1 MVALDAAD
9 EHPDSP
15 GTEAWTLMAEIWKSC
30 KPWMEQVANSFSITP
45 QQLLAIKVLG
55 EYGTMAMSELAVYL
69 GCDASNV
76 TSLVDKL
83 ETRGLMERR
92 SAPHDRRVKSIVLT
106 GEGTDIYRGAKEA
119 FRQPP
124 PAIANLTTSDQEVLC
139 AIFRRAIASMENAAT
154 PAAPS
159 VR

>member
-9 EHPDSP
+9 EKPDSP

-30 KPWMEQVANSFSITP
+30 KPWMEQVANSFAITP
-45 QQLLAIKVLG
+45 QQLLGIKVLG
-55 EYGTMAMSELAVYL
+55 ENGTMAMSELAVYL

-92 SAPHDRRVKSIVLT
+92 SAAHDRRVKAIVLT
-106 GEGTDIYRGAKEA
+106 DEGMAIYRGAKEA
-119 FRQPP
+119 FREPP
-124 PAIANLTTSDQEVLC
+124 PAIANLSMADQEALC
-139 AIFRRAIASMENAAT
+139 AIFRRAVSSLDSA
-154 PAAPS
+154 AAPAS
-159 VR
+159 R